1 MKRKIFYAFGSIFL
15 LLSLTACGGNNNS
28 SSGTTSDLTGEQ
40 LFAQSCSGCH
50 GADLKKGYAPDLD
63 KIGSKYSFEEIQDII
78 EKGIGDM
85 PDGLLKGEDAKKVAD
100 WLATQE

>member
-1 MKRKIFYAFGSIFL
+1 MRKKIFFAISSIFL
-15 LLSLTACGGNNNS
+15 LLSLSACGGNNNS

-40 LFAQSCSGCH
+40 LFAQSCSSCH

-63 KIGSKYSFEEIQDII
+63 KIGSKYSAEEIQDII
-78 EKGIGDM
+78 ENGIGNM
-85 PDGLLKGEDAKKVAD
+85 PKGLLKGEDAKKVAD